1 MKFKLILQP
10 LFSLTLLALLVA
22 TLSATPPAAHAADWT
37 VADEASLAEAIT
49 SANAAGA
56 GEHTITMT
64 AAITLTAPLPAINN
78 TAATR
83 ITLDGGSFIL
93 NAAGTGT
100 ALVIRE
106 STTVTI
112 QNITITGGAGSS
124 LPDGQSGGGVA
135 NRGNLTIVDST
146 ITGNSAR
153 NGGGIINYGD
163 NLISPVLV
171 LDGVQ
176 LTENEVSRFG
186 GGIYNNANGGT
197 AVVTVN
203 GSAVLDNIATDSGG
217 GLYNQGLSG
226 AATIDLTDSTVGG
239 NTSKSGG
246 GIFNNGNNGEAVITL
261 NRAALIDNEASNQGG
276 GLFNNG
282 NLGLASVTMT
292 NSTVSGNSA
301 GYSGGGLLNNPNSGQ
316 AELSLVFATVADNTA
331 TLGGGILNKPGG
343 TVNLSASIVSAGEK
357 GAACAATGGSVITS
371 GGYNLDTDDSC
382 GLIETGDIPGGDPA
396 LEPLA
401 LNAPG
406 TTQTQAI
413 GQDSD
418 AHSQVPT
425 GTLGCGTDIVTDQR
439 GATRPLPEP
448 LCDIGAY
455 ESDYS
460 DVVPPP
466 PPTCEAPYLPATEAE
481 LNAAIACVNDAGPGS
496 HAITLASNIN
506 LTASTTAFD
515 NTEATEILLDGDGF
529 VLNGNL
535 SGTVV
540 TIEPETTVRLLDI
553 IIAGGRGSG
562 GPTGDWGG
570 GVYNRGHLTIES
582 STLTNNTAA
591 RGGGVANV
599 GSELPLPPDETRSIS
614 TGDTA
619 ATLSVIRSTL
629 SGNIAGTDGGGILN
643 TSSGEGVAT
652 LAVVNS
658 TLSGNLAMA
667 GGGLFNESTGGSATA
682 NLNYATVAGNTASA
696 GGGGIHTVAG
706 DEATSTVTLT
716 ATIVVDGPG
725 TACAVPSGSIF
736 SGGYNL
742 DDDDTCRL
750 HEETEDFPAA
760 DAKLLPLALNAPGKT
775 ATHALGDDSDALNV
789 VPVGFS
795 GCGSTVIIDQRGL
808 PRPQEEDGFC
818 DSGAFEL
825 TEAPTSFFLYLPMA
839 SSPAVDGGS

>member
-1 MKFKLILQP
+1 MKFKSILLP
-10 LFSLTLLALLVA
+10 LFSLTLLALLIA
-22 TLSATPPAAHAADWT
+22 TLSATPPAANAADWT
-37 VADEASLAEAIT
+37 VADEASLVEAI
-49 SANAAGA
+49 SAANAAGA

-78 TAATR
+78 IAATR

-100 ALVIRE
+100 ALVVRE

-163 NLISPVLV
+163 NLISPVLL

-176 LTENEVSRFG
+176 LIDNEATNFG
-186 GGIYNNANGGT
+186 GGLYNYAGGGT
-197 AVVTVN
+197 VAATIRN
-203 GSAVLDNIATDSGG
+203 STFLDNVATDSGG
-217 GLYNQGLSG
+217 GLYNQGASG
-226 AATIDLTDSTVGG
+226 AATIDLTDSTVAG
-239 NTSKSGG
+239 NISTSGG

-282 NLGLASVTMT
+282 NLGRAAVSIT
-292 NSTVSGNSA
+292 NSTIFGNNA
-301 GYSGGGLLNNPNSGQ
+301 GLSGGGLHNSPNSGE
-316 AELSLVFATVADNTA
+316 ADLSLLFTTLDGNTA
-331 TLGGGILNKPGG
+331 PQGGGIFNLTGG
-343 TVNLSASIVSAGEK
+343 TVNLSASIVSAGEI
-357 GAACAATGGSVITS
+357 GAACATSEGAIITS
-371 GGYNLDTDDSC
+371 GGYNIDTDDSC
-382 GLIETGDIPGGDPA
+382 GLTETGDLPGGNPA
-396 LEPLA
+396 LEPPA

-439 GATRPLPEP
+439 GATRPSPEP

-466 PPTCEAPYLPATEAE
+466 PPTCEAPYLPATEVE

-496 HAITLASNIN
+496 HVVTLATNIN
-506 LTASTTAFD
+506 LTAPTTAIT

-562 GPTGDWGG
+562 GPTDDWGG
-570 GVYNRGHLTIES
+570 GVFNRGHLTIES

-599 GSELPLPPDETRSIS
+599 GAESSGGTRAVSS
-614 TGDTA
+614 GDTA
-619 ATLSVIRSTL
+619 ATLTIIRSTL
-629 SGNIAGTDGGGILN
+629 SGNTATTDGGGILN

-658 TLSGNLAMA
+658 TLSGNAAAA
-667 GGGLFNESTGGSATA
+667 GGGLFNEATGGSATA
-682 NLNYATVAGNTASA
+682 NLNYATVADNTAGA

-750 HEETEDFPAA
+750 HEETEDLPAA

-775 ATHALGDDSDALNV
+775 ATHALSDDSDALNV
-789 VPVGFS
+789 VPIGFS
-795 GCGSTVIIDQRGL
+795 GCGSTITIDQRGL
-808 PRPQEEDGFC
+808 PRPQEADGFC

-825 TEAPTSFFLYLPMA
+825 TEAPTSYFLYLPMA
-839 SSPAVDGGS
+839 SRPGGEDK

>member
-1 MKFKLILQP
+1 MKSKLVLQP
-10 LFSLTLLALLVA
+10 LFSLTLLALLIA
-22 TLSATPPAAHAADWT
+22 ALSAVSPAAHAADWT
-37 VADEASLAEAIT
+37 VADEASLVEAI
-49 SANAAGA
+49 SAANAAGA
-56 GEHTITMT
+56 GEHAITMT

-78 TAATR
+78 IAATR
-83 ITLDGGSFIL
+83 ITLDGGAFTL
-93 NAAGTGT
+93 NAAGVGT
-100 ALVIRE
+100 ALRVE
-106 STTVTI
+106 QSTTATI
-112 QNITITGGAGSS
+112 RNITITGGSGSS

-135 NRGNLTIVDST
+135 NRGNLTIADS
-146 ITGNSAR
+146 IIADNSAT
-153 NGGGIINYGD
+153 NGGGIINYSD
-163 NLISPVLV
+163 SLTSPVLI

-176 LTENEVSRFG
+176 LTENEATQFG
-186 GGIYNNANGGT
+186 GGLYNYAGGGAAT
-197 AVVTVN
+197 ATI
-203 GSAVLDNIATDSGG
+203 SHSTFLDNVALNSGG
-217 GLYNQGLSG
+217 GLYNQGLTG
-226 AATIDLTDSTVGG
+226 VAGVDLTDSTLAG
-239 NTSKSGG
+239 NSAINGG
-246 GIFNNGNNGEAVITL
+246 GIFNNGNNGEAGVTL
-261 NRAALIDNEASNQGG
+261 RGVALLDNEASSIGG
-276 GLFNNG
+276 GIFNNG
-282 NLGLASVTMT
+282 NLGRAAVSIT
-292 NSTVSGNSA
+292 NSTISGNSA
-301 GYSGGGLLNNPNSGQ
+301 GYSSGGLYNSPNSGE
-316 AELSLVFATVADNTA
+316 AEMSLLFTTLDGNTA
-331 TLGGGILNKPGG
+331 TLGGGIVNLPGG

-357 GAACAATGGSVITS
+357 GAACATSEGANITS
-371 GGYNLDTDDSC
+371 GGYNIDTDDSC
-382 GLIETGDIPGGDPA
+382 GLTETGDLPGGNPA
-396 LEPLA
+396 LEPPA
-401 LNAPG
+401 MNAPG

-418 AHSQVPT
+418 AHSRIPT
-425 GTLGCGTDIVTDQR
+425 GTLGCGTDVVTDQR
-439 GATRPLPEP
+439 GATRPSPAP

-455 ESDYS
+455 ESDYT
-460 DVVPPP
+460 DIEPPP
-466 PPTCEAPYLPATEAE
+466 PPTCEAPYLPDTEAE

-496 HAITLASNIN
+496 HAITLAANIN
-506 LTASTTAFD
+506 LTAPTTPFD

-562 GPTGDWGG
+562 GPTNDWGG
-570 GVYNRGHLTIES
+570 GVFNRGHLTIES

-599 GSELPLPPDETRSIS
+599 GAEPSGGTRAALSGS
-614 TGDTA
+614 TA
-619 ATLSVIRSTL
+619 ATLTIIRSTL
-629 SGNIAGTDGGGILN
+629 SGNTATTDGGGILN
-643 TSSGEGVAT
+643 TSSGEGGAT

-682 NLNYATVAGNTASA
+682 NLNYTTVAGNTAEA

-760 DAKLLPLALNAPGKT
+760 DPKLLPLALNAPGKT

-789 VPVGFS
+789 VPIGFS
-795 GCGSTVIIDQRGL
+795 GCGSTITIDQRGL
-808 PRPQEEDGFC
+808 PRPQEADGFC

-825 TEAPTSFFLYLPMA
+825 TEAPTSYFLYLPMA
-839 SSPAVDGGS
+839 SRPGGEEQ